1 MPADGVFLL
10 PGEMVFCREPTRIST
25 LLGSCV
31 AVTLHDRRRHW
42 SGLNHYMVPEAIG
55 SLPDGK
61 VGRTAIP
68 GLLRLATMAGC
79 QVGDLDARIFGG
91 ASVIGTQ
98 LAGAS
103 SVLGDIGG
111 RNGEL
116 AIAMLAQLGIPVVE
130 KVLGG
135 NCGCRIH
142 LDSATGIVQLE
153 TMANTQAAAR
163 ASRIRRPGEKISVLV
178 IDDSDLVRRLIGKVI
193 ADSSDLEVI
202 GEAENPFVAREK
214 IMELDP
220 DILCL
225 DLIMPKIDG
234 LTFLRRLMQY
244 KPIPTVVLSTIA
256 KVGSAMRAKVME
268 AGAIDAIDKEDLHL
282 YGGGSQAAAILLP
295 ALRRAARA
303 VVTTRPMGAS
313 S

>member
-1 MPADGVFLL
+1 M
-10 PGEMVFCREPTRIST
+10 
-25 LLGSCV
+25 
-31 AVTLHDRRRHW
+31 AVMLHDRRRQW

-142 LDSATGIVQLE
+142 LDSASETVQLE

-163 ASRIRRPGEKISVLV
+163 ASRVRRPGEKISVLV

-193 ADSSDLEVI
+193 ADSGDLEVI

-234 LTFLRRLMQY
+234 LTFCGVLCNINRFRPWCCRPLPRSDQRCAPKSWKPVRSTRSIKKICICTAAVAKPPRLY
-244 KPIPTVVLSTIA
+244 YPPC
-256 KVGSAMRAKVME
+256 
-268 AGAIDAIDKEDLHL
+268 
-282 YGGGSQAAAILLP
+282 
-295 ALRRAARA
+295 A
-303 VVTTRPMGAS
+303 VQRVRW
-313 S
+313 